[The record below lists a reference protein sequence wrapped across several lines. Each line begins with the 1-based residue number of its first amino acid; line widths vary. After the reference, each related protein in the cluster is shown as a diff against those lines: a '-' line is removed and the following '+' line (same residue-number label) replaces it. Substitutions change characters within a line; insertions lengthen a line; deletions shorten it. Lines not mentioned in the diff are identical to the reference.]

1 VNDTGLEPDGVERLL
16 GVDDP
21 IERKLA
27 LKSHTVSPWH
37 LRLALQDEDPD
48 VREATALH
56 PELTPELQA
65 EILRGDD
72 RWLAHTLLTR
82 PDLSP
87 AVLDAAMEHPDLHDA
102 IADHPALTQEQK
114 ARLQVHPEISPELQ
128 NVLVKSELAKNV
140 GFVTFP
146 KLDNDALRNQA
157 TYFPKH
163 YSKYVK
169 GITGR
174 ASHTG
179 DMGTTSS
186 TQLRGSGQL
195 PATHQKMT
203 LLARRPKPIDR
214 MKGDTQGVEQIRQHL
229 FGDQPADRKEQLK
242 TLPGQMKTA
251 RELLPGKMAN
261 ATEAHEVQHGIFG
274 RLGQKYGGE
283 NRRKIAAALLA
294 KLPDEVRDPIFNTF
308 NTFSGGYHPID
319 WGEEQIAFAH
329 NYLMDPNHRAKV
341 HIRLGI
347 YNDTKAQ
354 HALQNSMRKAWQ
366 HMQRTALHMTPEELG
381 LPPQKS
387 EGEALADY
395 AKRLAKARQTSTDG
409 ISDHLGFN
417 HRQACLVEAAT
428 FLSGRPVDPHI
439 FRARLAETGD
449 DLEAI
454 LQAAGLTPQDKE
466 ALLGVLAITDLNKSD
481 GPAMPKSI
489 KPMTPSAKELAD
501 ELQWAADNSKIE
513 EVHLGGKHSKGTL
526 LAHDK
531 DDNMYLLK
539 PGSSTNSPALGV
551 DEEPASQSRRE
562 AAFSAVAKSWGI
574 GDVPQAELVS
584 VDGKEVAAIRMLGL
598 DYTGLARAAQKDP
611 SLPRRAI
618 RPYFDDGKIFRWSV
632 LDGVL
637 ASVDR
642 HGNNLMINDEG
653 HVALIDHGS
662 SFAGFSFNPGNDD
675 NSFVPYYLR
684 VWGPD
689 KGWNK
694 MSKDQQLASLPRLP
708 DAMDE
713 VLKKGVLRLD
723 IHDLSEVLLRYGINP
738 APSVARLKKVQS
750 FAEKPSNLSVGLN
763 RMWTGLDS
771 WV

>member
-1 VNDTGLEPDGVERLL
+1 VDTGLEPDGVERLL

-27 LKSHTVSPWH
+27 LKSKAVGPYH
-37 LRLALQDEDPD
+37 LRAALADEDPD
-48 VREATALH
+48 VREAAALH
-56 PELTPELQA
+56 PALTPELQT

-72 RWLAHTLLTR
+72 RWLARTLLTR
-82 PDLSP
+82 PDLAPS
-87 AVLDAAMEHPDLHDA
+87 VLDAAQAHPDLHDA
-102 IADHPALTQEQK
+102 IADHPSLTVEQRAK
-114 ARLQVHPEISPELQ
+114 LQSHPEISQGLQ
-128 NVLVKSELAKNV
+128 NVLAKTELVKNI

-146 KLDNDALRNQA
+146 KLDNDAFRNQG
-157 TYFPKH
+157 TYFPKS

-169 GITGR
+169 GVTGR
-174 ASHTG
+174 APHTG

-186 TQLRGSGQL
+186 TQLRGSGEL
-195 PATHQKMT
+195 PPSHQKMI
-203 LLARRPKPIDR
+203 LLARRPKPVDR
-214 MKGDTQGVEQIRQHL
+214 MKGDTQGSDSIRQHL
-229 FGDQPADRKEQLK
+229 FGDQPTDRKEQLK
-242 TLPGQMKTA
+242 VLPAQMKTA
-251 RELLPGKMAN
+251 RDLLPGKLAN

-283 NRRKIAAALLA
+283 NRRKIATALLA
-294 KLPDEVRDPIFNTF
+294 KLPDEVRDPLFNTF
-308 NTFSGGYHPID
+308 NTFSRGYHPLD

-347 YNDTKAQ
+347 HNDVKAQ
-354 HALQNSMRKAWQ
+354 HALQNSARKAWQ
-366 HMQRTALHMTPEELG
+366 HMQRAALHLTPEELG

-387 EGEALADY
+387 EGEALAEY
-395 AKRLAKARQTSTDG
+395 AKRLAKARQSSTDG
-409 ISDHLGFN
+409 IADHLGFN
-417 HRQACLVEAAT
+417 HRQSCLVEAAT

-449 DLEAI
+449 DIEAV
-454 LQAAGLTPQDKE
+454 LQAAGLTSQDKD
-466 ALLGVLAITDLNKSD
+466 ALVGVLALTDLSKSD
-481 GPAMPKSI
+481 AALPKSI
-489 KPMTPSAKELAD
+489 KPMVPSAKELAD
-501 ELQWAADNSKIE
+501 DLQWSVDNARIE
-513 EVHLGGKHSKGTL
+513 EVHLSGKHSKGTL

-539 PGSSTNSPALGV
+539 AGSSKNSPALGV

-562 AAFSAVAKSWGI
+562 AAFSAVAKSWGVV
-574 GDVPQAELVS
+574 DVPYADLVS

-611 SLPRRAI
+611 ALPRRVI
-618 RPYFDDGKIFRWSV
+618 RPYFDDGKIFCWSV

-642 HGNNLMINDEG
+642 HGNNIMVNDEG
-653 HVALIDHGS
+653 RLALIDHGS
-662 SFAGFSFNPGNDD
+662 TFAGFSFNPGNDD

-684 VWGPD
+684 IWGPD

-694 MSKDQQLASLPRLP
+694 MSKEQQLASLPRLP
-708 DAMDE
+708 EVMDE
-713 VLKKGVLRLD
+713 HLKEWVLQLNGQE
-723 IHDLSEVLLRYGINP
+723 LSEVLLRYGINP
-738 APSVARLKKVQS
+738 VPSVARLAKVQLLARQS
-750 FAEKPSNLSVGLN
+750 ANLSVDLN

-771 WV
+771 WS